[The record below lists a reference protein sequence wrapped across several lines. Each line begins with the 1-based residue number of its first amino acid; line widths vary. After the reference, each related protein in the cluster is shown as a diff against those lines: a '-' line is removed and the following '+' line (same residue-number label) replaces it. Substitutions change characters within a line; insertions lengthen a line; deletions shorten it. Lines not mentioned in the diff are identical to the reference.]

1 MGNKVFAVL
10 YARILLKMI
19 SCLCKSLTAMG
30 NAPPVVHSDPSPLA
44 GIGVHLQGV
53 THVRLHDLAPTKV
66 IQAVL
71 LEDLVVN
78 GGIAVF
84 EGSIHYLCEKG
95 AKDLPF

>member
-1 MGNKVFAVL
+1 M
-10 YARILLKMI
+10 LLKMI

-53 THVRLHDLAPTKV
+53 THIRLHDLAPTKV
-66 IQAVL
+66 IHAVL
-71 LEDLVVN
+71 MEDLVVN
-78 GGIAVF
+78 DGMAVS
-84 EGSIHYLCEKG
+84 EGSIHYVCDKV